1 MNVSMSQ
8 MSLQR
13 KPSSRGASSGLID
26 SGRSTNYS
34 SVVVPQVR
42 ETAFLAMGTRFFCA
56 PKFDLIDTMKKLF
69 ACLAVTSAFLSMP
82 SAFAANEPSKTES
95 VALNAV
101 RKPATRYEGT
111 LSNKRIL
118 MVLSQEGTTVDGAY
132 AYMKQGAHDAPRWID
147 LSDTANAAGGVTLV
161 EKFKDKVTGQFDGKI
176 AGNAF
181 SGTWRSP
188 DGKSLQF
195 TATAV
200 GTLDN
205 LRIVARVASTDGDTK
220 LRALDIY
227 RDQKLPQSLPADANI
242 FTSLS
247 NLHYDNR
254 DLNFDGYPDLAV
266 PVENGEQ
273 LYWLYDPA
281 QHRYMDAP
289 ASLRDINV
297 THTRYST
304 DEIYEEYSGGSKYK
318 GMNVYKYADGKYCL
332 IEENVV
338 SGDPEKAKISK
349 KKYPVSQC
357 KTKED

>member
-1 MNVSMSQ
+1 MN
-8 MSLQR
+8 
-13 KPSSRGASSGLID
+13 
-26 SGRSTNYS
+26 N
-34 SVVVPQVR
+34 
-42 ETAFLAMGTRFFCA
+42 
-56 PKFDLIDTMKKLF
+56 MKKLF
-69 ACLAVTSAFLSMP
+69 ASLAVASACLSIVPADAATP
-82 SAFAANEPSKTES
+82 SSKMES
-95 VALNAV
+95 VTLSAV
-101 RKPATRYEGT
+101 RKPPTRYEGT

-118 MVLSQEGTTVDGAY
+118 MVLSQEGTTVAGAY

-147 LSDTANAAGGVTLV
+147 LSSTANATGGVTLV

-176 AGNAF
+176 AGNVF

-188 DGKSLQF
+188 DGKNLEF

-200 GTLDN
+200 GAPDDI
-205 LRIVARVASTDGDTK
+205 RIVARVASTDGDTK
-220 LRALDIY
+220 LTGIDIY
-227 RDQKLPQSLPADANI
+227 RDQKLTQSLPADANI

-281 QHRYMDAP
+281 QHRYVDAP

-304 DEIYEEYSGGSKYK
+304 DEIYEEYSGGSNYK

-332 IEENVV
+332 IEENMV
-338 SGDPEKAKISK
+338 SGEPEKAKISK
-349 KKYPVSQC
+349 KKYPVSLC
-357 KTKED
+357 KAKED

>member
-1 MNVSMSQ
+1 
-8 MSLQR
+8 LFR
-13 KPSSRGASSGLID
+13 K
-26 SGRSTNYS
+26 
-34 SVVVPQVR
+34 VH
-42 ETAFLAMGTRFFCA
+42 ETAFLALGPRFFCA

-69 ACLAVTSAFLSMP
+69 ARLAVTSAFLSMP

-118 MVLSQEGTTVDGAY
+118 MVLSQEGTTVEGAY
-132 AYMKQGAHDAPRWID
+132 AYVKQGAHDAPRWID
-147 LSDTANAAGGVTLV
+147 LNGTANDTGGVTLV
-161 EKFKDKVTGQFDGKI
+161 EKFKDKATGQFDGKI
-176 AGNAF
+176 AGNVF

-188 DGKSLQF
+188 DGKSLEF

-205 LRIVARVASTDGDTK
+205 LRIVARVASTDGNTK
-220 LRALDIY
+220 LTGLDIY
-227 RDQKLPQSLPADANI
+227 RDQKLTQSLPADANI

-273 LYWLYDPA
+273 LYWLFDPT
-281 QHRYMDAP
+281 QNRYVDAP
-289 ASLRDINV
+289 TSLHDINV
-297 THTRYST
+297 THMRYST
-304 DEIYEEYSGGSKYK
+304 DEIIEEWSGGSKYK
-318 GMNVYKYADGKYCL
+318 GMNVYKYAGGKYCL
-332 IEENVV
+332 IEETTA
-338 SGDPEKAKISK
+338 SGEPETAKISK

-357 KTKED
+357 KAKDD

>member
-1 MNVSMSQ
+1 MN
-8 MSLQR
+8 
-13 KPSSRGASSGLID
+13 
-26 SGRSTNYS
+26 N
-34 SVVVPQVR
+34 
-42 ETAFLAMGTRFFCA
+42 
-56 PKFDLIDTMKKLF
+56 MKKLF
-69 ACLAVTSAFLSMP
+69 ASLAVASACLSILPAYAATP
-82 SAFAANEPSKTES
+82 SSKTES
-95 VALNAV
+95 VTLSAV
-101 RKPATRYEGT
+101 RKPTTRYEGT

-118 MVLSQEGTTVDGAY
+118 MVLSQDGTTVEGAY

-147 LSDTANAAGGVTLV
+147 LSGTANAAGGVTLV

-176 AGNAF
+176 ASNVF

-188 DGKSLQF
+188 DGKSLEV

-200 GTLDN
+200 EAADN

-220 LRALDIY
+220 LKGLDIY
-227 RDQKLPQSLPADANI
+227 RDQKLTQSIPADANI

-281 QHRYMDAP
+281 QHRYVDAP

-332 IEENVV
+332 IEENMV
-338 SGDPEKAKISK
+338 SGEPEEAKISK